1 MPSAPGRL
9 PRQSRWHGQGLSRP
23 CLTSNKVIDT
33 MSKAVNL
40 HTASRRGLLA
50 TSSAVLALSSA
61 AVAAPS
67 ARNPNAELIQVCQ
80 RFAEAEYADWYLYA
94 TTDDREIERQSENR
108 PVDWATVRWIEATPA
123 HTLAGH
129 QAKALACAAWD
140 RDAYD
145 SSADDNQAFTGLL
158 ASLLRD
164 LAAPARAVILA
175 RLAEQYGPL
184 PDGYDADCR
193 WIGRAAA

>member
-1 MPSAPGRL
+1 
-9 PRQSRWHGQGLSRP
+9 
-23 CLTSNKVIDT
+23 
-33 MSKAVNL
+33 MSKAINI

-50 TSSAVLALSSA
+50 ASSAVLALSGA
-61 AVAAPS
+61 AVAAPV
-67 ARNPNAELIQVCQ
+67 AQNPDAELIRICQ
-80 RFAEAEYADWYLYA
+80 QFAEAEFADWYLYV
-94 TTDDREIERQSENR
+94 TTDDREIERQSEDT
-108 PVDWATVRWIEATPA
+108 PVDWATVRQIEAMPA
-123 HTLAGH
+123 TTLEGVR
-129 QAKALACAAWD
+129 AKALACAAWD

-145 SSADDNQAFTGLL
+145 SSADGHQAFTGLA

-164 LAAPARAVILA
+164 LAAPARGVILA